1 MTDSDS
7 QTASADESSDASEPP
22 RSVLVVDDERSMREF
37 LSVMLKKEGHP
48 VDVATTGEEA
58 LELIDDGHRF
68 KLIMTDL
75 KMSGVSGLDVLEH
88 VKSVDPACQV
98 IIMTAYATTETAIS
112 AIKSG
117 AYDYI
122 TKPFKVD
129 EAKIAVD
136 RALEKYSLVHENLYL
151 KEALEHRQGFGEIVG
166 RSPAIQRVFKLI
178 SRVAPTST
186 TILVEGESGTGKEL
200 VARAIHRES
209 GYADGPFR
217 PVNCGAIPEDLI
229 ESELFGHVEGAF
241 TGANRDKDGLFV
253 SAEGGT
259 VFLDE
264 IGELPASSQVKLLR
278 VLQEGHVRPVGASE
292 QRDIN
297 CRIIAATNRDLRQRV
312 EDGEFREDLYY
323 RLNVIPIELPPLR
336 ERSGDIQ
343 LLLEHFLKKYADEIG
358 NPIDGISREA
368 MELLQQYDYPGNVR
382 ELQNIVE
389 RVVTLETSSMV
400 QPESLPPQVRDDTD
414 DGLPISVE
422 VTESGVDM
430 EGMVAELERNLIQ
443 QALELTDGN
452 KTDAAELLGISFRSL
467 RYRLDKYDL

>member
-358 NPIDGISREA
+358 NPIDGISQEA
-368 MELLQQYDYPGNVR
+368 MELLQKYDYPGNVR

>member
-58 LELIDDGHRF
+58 LERIDDGHRF

-368 MELLQQYDYPGNVR
+368 MELLQKYDYPGNVR